1 MLRGNA
7 NGRGAQPNLDGCCVL
22 VAEDEYLVAREIS
35 NALRDHGAD
44 ILGPC
49 PELEMAL
56 RMLDDPE
63 RIDGA
68 IVDLNL
74 RGRLAI
80 ELAEALQGLG
90 IGFVIAT
97 GYDSSILPASLRK
110 VPRCTKPFNFEQMV
124 QVLHREI
131 VRETRH

>member
-1 MLRGNA
+1 MSREKTD
-7 NGRGAQPNLDGCCVL
+7 GRGARPSLDGCCVL

-35 NALRDHGAD
+35 SALRDHGAD

-56 RMLDDPE
+56 RMLDDPD

-97 GYDSSILPASLRK
+97 GYDASILPPSLCR
-110 VPRCTKPFNFEQMV
+110 VPRCTKPFNFEQMI

>member
-1 MLRGNA
+1 MLKEKGS
-7 NGRGAQPNLDGCCVL
+7 GLGAYPNLAGCCVL
-22 VAEDEYLVAREIS
+22 VAEDEYLIAREIS
-35 NALRDHGAD
+35 NALREHGAD

-49 PELEMAL
+49 PDMDMAF

-74 RGRLAI
+74 RGQLAI
-80 ELAEALQGLG
+80 DLAEALQDLG
-90 IGFVIAT
+90 IGLVIAT
-97 GYDSSILPASLRK
+97 GYDPSILPAGLRK

-124 QVLHREI
+124 QTLHREI
-131 VRETRH
+131 AQETRH